1 MIIALLVGLLLSG
14 GIETIF
20 LTPDFKKNVKTFVT
34 DKEKEKEVLALMKE
48 AKSDQK
54 NLLKQKKKITKQA
67 AVISANRSS
76 KREEIEEL
84 FLSYYQIRLKAQ
96 ETGIERE
103 IKMKS
108 IIDEVEWDSIVKNI
122 EKNTHKNKVE
132 KSVKKTNTKIFT
144 SLIKKCEI
152 NVVDQSR
159 RKKIVDAIKAENKL
173 INVFIEDFIRL
184 NYKDIESIR
193 AYSAGYGE
201 YRKMVEIINKG
212 RLEILHE
219 TLDLRALIIEN
230 STEEEWQK
238 ISKEFAKLIKN
249 NSVAV

>member
-1 MIIALLVGLLLSG
+1 
-14 GIETIF
+14 
-20 LTPDFKKNVKTFVT
+20 
-34 DKEKEKEVLALMKE
+34 MKE

-54 NLLKQKKKITKQA
+54 NLLKQKKKITEQA
-67 AVISANRSS
+67 AEISADRSTE
-76 KREEIEEL
+76 RETIEEL
-84 FLSYYQIRLKAQ
+84 FLSYYKIRLKAQ
-96 ETGIERE
+96 ETVIERE

-108 IIDEVEWDSIVKNI
+108 IINEAEWDSIVKNI
-122 EKNTHKNKVE
+122 DKNTHKNKVE
-132 KSVKKTNTKIFT
+132 KSIKKTNEKIFT

-152 NVVDQSR
+152 NVADQSR
-159 RKKIVDAIKAENKL
+159 RKKIVDAITAENNL
-173 INVFIEDFIRL
+173 ILVFIEDFIRL